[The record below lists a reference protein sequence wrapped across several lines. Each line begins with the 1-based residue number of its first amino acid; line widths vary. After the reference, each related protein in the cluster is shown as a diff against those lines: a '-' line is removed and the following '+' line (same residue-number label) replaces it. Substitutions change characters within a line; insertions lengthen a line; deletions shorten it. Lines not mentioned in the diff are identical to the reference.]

1 MRRQS
6 GFLSRG
12 WVPDGVWRVLVTL
25 WMVGAVLAPG
35 ALGEGGEVSLEG
47 EVAGG
52 SGSFPTRILPL
63 LTQAGCN
70 AGACHGAATGQGGFA
85 LSLLGYDPE
94 ADHARITR
102 EWGGRRLDFDR
113 PDESLLLRKASRR
126 MPHEGG
132 RRWAVDS
139 EAYRE
144 VREWVASGAPY
155 GPRDLR
161 VVALEVEPEEA
172 WLSGPGAGIDLR
184 VTAHLSDGSRM
195 EVTDR
200 ALHDSNDEAVAA
212 VTRGGKVRAT
222 GSGLTGIM
230 VRYGGQVA
238 AARVGVRFEE
248 PDGAA
253 LRRAAFASGHPV
265 DGHLARTWERL
276 GLAPAGL
283 SDDATF
289 LRRVH
294 LDLIGRSPTEGEVR
308 SFLGERGGAQRR
320 EAVIDR
326 LLASEA
332 WVDFWTMKL
341 ADLLQV
347 GGRRGDASAAQA
359 YHGWLR
365 EGVREGW
372 GWDRMAG
379 ALIEAEGVL
388 SEVGPANLFTLAADP
403 RDLAEAVGRVFLGTQ
418 IACARCHAHPADR
431 WTQDDYH
438 AFAAYF
444 ARVEVSGG
452 VVRERVRGEVDHPKT
467 GRPVM
472 PRPLGALGVDGGKTD
487 PTDPTHGDP
496 SRRGALAAWMTAPGN
511 PFFARTLVNRV
522 WRELFG
528 RGLVEP
534 VDDLRP
540 TNPATHPG
548 LLEELARE
556 FESGGYDLRG
566 LVRRLATSRAYQLES
581 GGVDGDGVGSGLFT
595 RALRKAL
602 PAAVRVDAVV
612 QVTGVPEVYAGY
624 AEGTRAV
631 QLIDARVPSY
641 ALDVLGRCGRDGPCE
656 TGGGGTGGGGGLAQ
670 ALHLL
675 NGELINARVGVAAA
689 AMRDGTMSAGEWV
702 EGLYLR
708 ALTRYPREDERRR
721 WTTWLEA
728 AEDPGEAAEDLIW
741 AMLNGRE
748 FGENR

>member
-1 MRRQS
+1 MT
-6 GFLSRG
+6 
-12 WVPDGVWRVLVTL
+12 WVT
-25 WMVGAVLAPG
+25 VGAALATG
-35 ALGEGGEVSLEG
+35 ALAEEGVSARGGEA
-47 EVAGG
+47 AGG

-113 PDESLLLRKASRR
+113 ADESLLLRKASRR
-126 MPHEGG
+126 MAHEGG

-139 EAYRE
+139 DAYRE

-155 GPRDLR
+155 GPRELR

-172 WLSGPGAGIDLR
+172 WLPEAEAEIDLR
-184 VTAHLSDGSRM
+184 VTAHLSDGSRL

-200 ALHDSNDEAVAA
+200 ALHDSNDEAVA
-212 VTRGGKVRAT
+212 VVSRDGRVRAT

-238 AARVGVRFEE
+238 AARVGVRFAEVEE
-248 PDGAA
+248 AA

-265 DGHLARTWERL
+265 DAQLVRTWERL
-276 GLAPAGL
+276 GLAPGRL

-294 LDLIGRSPTEGEVR
+294 LDLIGRLPAEEEVR
-308 SFLGERGGAQRR
+308 TWLGKERGVEGRT
-320 EAVIDR
+320 AVIDR

-332 WVDFWTMKL
+332 WVDFWTLKL

-347 GGRRGDASAAQA
+347 GGRRGDAAAAQA

-388 SEVGPANLFTLAADP
+388 TEVGPANLFTLAADP
-403 RDLAEAVGRVFLGTQ
+403 RDLAEAVGRIFLGTQ

-438 AFAAYF
+438 AFAAHF

-452 VVRERVRGEVDHPKT
+452 VVRERVRGEVDHPKS
-467 GRPVM
+467 GRPVL
-472 PRPLGALGVDGGKTD
+472 PRPLGAVGGHGDLTDRSD
-487 PTDPTHGDP
+487 PTDPTYPTHGD
-496 SRRGALAAWMTAPGN
+496 SRRRSLAAWMTAPGN
-511 PFFARTLVNRV
+511 PFFARTMVNRV

-540 TNPATHPG
+540 TNPATHPA
-548 LLEELARE
+548 LLEALARE

-566 LVRRLATSRAYQLES
+566 LVRTLATSRAYQLES
-581 GGVDGDGVGSGLFT
+581 GGVGGDGLGSGLFT
-595 RALRKAL
+595 QAQRRAL
-602 PAAVRVDAVV
+602 PAAVLVDAVV

-656 TGGGGTGGGGGLAQ
+656 TGGGGTAGGGGLAQ

-675 NGELINARVGVAAA
+675 NGGLINARVGAAAA
-689 AMRDGTMSAGEWV
+689 AMRDGTMPAGGWV

-721 WTTWLEA
+721 WTTWMEE
-728 AEDPGEAAEDLIW
+728 AEDPGEAAEDLVW